1 MNVITPFFHVLSCVI
16 NRSSIDWELFSHFSK
31 KDWEQLY
38 VLSKKHGV
46 VAIMID
52 CLKNI
57 PKEMAPSKKFSLSW
71 YMHGL
76 SIEEQMKKKEK
87 VAIEFA
93 ERLAEKNVPVA
104 VLKGLAYASYFPN
117 SYHRESGD
125 LDCYLMGK
133 KEEGDKMV
141 IEMGGRMEEAGYKHS
156 HLYYKGLTIENHK
169 FITCFNNTG
178 TGIHTERLLQELIKD
193 GCRYIGN
200 TKLLNP
206 SADFNALFLVK
217 HAQRHFIKE
226 GIRVRHL
233 LDWAFFLK
241 AESANVNWEKVIPML
256 MECRMLD
263 FAQVMTSLCADKFGM
278 KIEIDGLKGACN
290 LSDSVFEDILGDQPD
305 VFHENFI
312 QKVGR
317 ILRRFYR
324 MWKFRSLADESYLR
338 LVWNNFAF
346 SSYMKRDLELP
357 LI

>member
-156 HLYYKGLTIENHK
+156 HLYYKGIVL
-169 FITCFNNTG
+169 
-178 TGIHTERLLQELIKD
+178 R
-193 GCRYIGN
+193 
-200 TKLLNP
+200 
-206 SADFNALFLVK
+206 
-217 HAQRHFIKE
+217 
-226 GIRVRHL
+226 
-233 LDWAFFLK
+233 
-241 AESANVNWEKVIPML
+241 
-256 MECRMLD
+256 
-263 FAQVMTSLCADKFGM
+263 
-278 KIEIDGLKGACN
+278 GL
-290 LSDSVFEDILGDQPD
+290 
-305 VFHENFI
+305 
-312 QKVGR
+312 
-317 ILRRFYR
+317 
-324 MWKFRSLADESYLR
+324 
-338 LVWNNFAF
+338 
-346 SSYMKRDLELP
+346 
-357 LI
+357 

>member
-1 MNVITPFFHVLSCVI
+1 MNVITPFLHILSCVI
-16 NRSSIDWELFSHFSK
+16 NQTKIDWELFSHFSA

-46 VAIMID
+46 VAIVID

-57 PKEMAPSKKFSLSW
+57 PKQMAPPKKFSLSW

-169 FITCFNNTG
+169 FITCFNNTR
-178 TGIHTERLLQELIKD
+178 TGIQTELLLQRQIKS
-193 GCRYIGN
+193 GCRFIGN
-200 TKLLNP
+200 SKLLNP
-206 SADFNALFLVK
+206 TADFNALFLVK

-241 AESANVNWEKVIPML
+241 AESANVNWSKVIPM
-256 MECRMLD
+256 MTECRMLD
-263 FAQVMTSLCADKFGM
+263 FAQVMTSLCVGKFGM
-278 KIEIDGLKGACN
+278 KIEIEGLNGSSRM
-290 LSDSVFEDILGDQPD
+290 SDSVFKDILGDQPEML
-305 VFHENFI
+305 HEKFI

-324 MWKFRSLADESYLR
+324 MWKFRSLADESYIR
-338 LVWNNFAF
+338 MIWNNFVY
-346 SSYMKRDLELP
+346 SSYMKRDLKLP

>member
-178 TGIHTERLLQELIKD
+178 TGIHTELLLQELIKD

-217 HAQRHFIKE
+217 HAQRHFIN
-226 GIRVRHL
+226 
-233 LDWAFFLK
+233 WAFFLK